1 MGKDYR
7 GARDYPQTQLPPL
20 SPAGVTRVA
29 MDRADGLWKASENG
43 AAYIPILTSGG
54 AAGVLQ
60 TVSVNLAVGVTT
72 TATPPVYT
80 TLLTTPL
87 LTTTLPAS
95 RLRIDF
101 YCSWNHSGAFAG
113 NVAAN
118 FRFRLNGS
126 LLAPSRGTTGN
137 QIRGRIDCVSF
148 CRVLPVVAGPHT
160 VLAEWSGFALGV
172 NQLNCLPVG
181 IFADLFGAQIIV
193 QELPP

>member
-1 MGKDYR
+1 MGSSMR

-20 SPAGVTRVA
+20 SQPGVTRVA

-60 TVSVNLAVGVTT
+60 TVSANVSTNITT
-72 TATPPVYT
+72 TAIPPVYT
-80 TLLTTPL
+80 TMITAPL

-101 YCSWNHSGAFAG
+101 FASWNHSGAFAG

-118 FRFRLNGS
+118 FRFRLNGV
-126 LLAPSRGTTGN
+126 LLPATRGTTGN
-137 QIRGRIDCVSF
+137 ELRSRIVSTTF
-148 CRVLPVVAGPHT
+148 MRVLPVIAGPQT
-160 VLAEWSGFALGV
+160 ILVEWAGFALGG
-172 NQLNCLPVG
+172 NTLNVAAALFP
-181 IFADLFGAQIIV
+181 DLFGAQLIV